1 MAEINTT
8 DYVDI
13 TNLYTTASQ
22 QLVGIAQQYFNAAYE
37 IVILS
42 VFDPEIDLLLPF
54 FNAYLAADTAYASSI
69 QSVVNAVR
77 ELQDH
82 ILRRARD
89 PGGLPF
95 STVNDWYEAF
105 PAVFPDDF
113 GGGSS
118 AIISSEFAALSQQAG
133 HRIEDGTGTDT
144 RDFIAP

>member
-8 DYVDI
+8 DYLDI
-13 TNLYTTASQ
+13 VTLYTAASL
-22 QLVGIAQQYFNAAYE
+22 QLVGIAQQYFDAAYE

-54 FNAYLAADTAYASSI
+54 FNAYLASNTAYASAI
-69 QSVVNAVR
+69 QPVVNAVK

-89 PGGLPF
+89 GAGLAF
-95 STVNDWYEAF
+95 SSVNDWYADNPTAF
-105 PAVFPDDF
+105 PD
-113 GGGSS
+113 GGS
-118 AIISSEFAALSQQAG
+118 AETITAEFAALSQQAG

-144 RDFIAP
+144 RDFVI